1 MLQSTIFLEDKNWQM
16 LRGPSRG
23 PGMVITGGVV
33 CSLPSCKLPKYLAS
47 SGSNQARHT
56 GHQSAHPALG
66 VMFQH

>member
-33 CSLPSCKLPKYLAS
+33 CSRRAANYP
-47 SGSNQARHT
+47 NIW
-56 GHQSAHPALG
+56 PALDLTRH
-66 VMFQH
+66 VTLATRAPTPH